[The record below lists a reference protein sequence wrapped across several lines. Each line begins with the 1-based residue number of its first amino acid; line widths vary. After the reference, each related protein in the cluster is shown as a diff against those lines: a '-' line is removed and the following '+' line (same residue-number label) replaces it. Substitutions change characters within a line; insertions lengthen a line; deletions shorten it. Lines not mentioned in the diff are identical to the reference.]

1 MGRGPSIE
9 GRKNAEDAK
18 RAKVFTKL
26 IREITVATRAGAADP
41 AANPRLRSAV
51 DKALSANMTRDTI
64 DRAIKRGSG
73 ADGGADMHELRYEG
87 YGPAGIALII
97 DCVTDNP
104 VRTVADVRHG
114 LTKHGGNLGTSGS
127 VAFQFHR
134 CGELVFATAGDAALE
149 EKILEAALEAG
160 ADDVVN
166 EAGESAV
173 LCAPESFE
181 AVQQALVAAGL
192 KPAQAEI
199 VMRPANRVA
208 IPAEAQE
215 TLLDLIDWLEELDDV
230 HEIYHNAV
238 LPPEAAE

>member
-26 IREITVATRAGAADP
+26 IREITVATRAGVADP
-41 AANPRLRSAV
+41 ASNPRLRAAV

-64 DRAIKRGSG
+64 ERAIKRGSG
-73 ADGGADMHELRYEG
+73 ADGGADMQELRYEG

-97 DCVTDNP
+97 
-104 VRTVADVRHG
+104 VRTVADVRHA
-114 LTKHGGNLGTSGS
+114 LSKHGGNLGTSGS

-149 EKILEAALEAG
+149 EKILEAALDAG

-166 EAGESAV
+166 EGGESSV
-173 LCAPESFE
+173 LCTPDSFE
-181 AVQQALVAAGL
+181 TVQKALAAVGL
-192 KPAQAEI
+192 KALRADV

-238 LPPEAAE
+238 LPAEAHP